1 MRLDAGEEG
10 ASFTGHYVTIT
21 GQRNDPA
28 ADAVVPFATSAPTTG
43 EGLAALRIPARAA
56 IVGDIELAVLAPDGD
71 VLMSSQRGGATLPES
86 ITIAVPPRAYGTT
99 QQNTAPTAGR
109 PTRVRGRVIDS
120 DGKQVGGGLQV
131 VLWGATAPNPEA
143 ADFRAL
149 IATTTDGQGHFS
161 GPYPVGTF
169 SSAHA
174 SIATGNTSLTVPVHL
189 DAGVYPDSVILVVDL
204 PQSEDTKDYCG
215 CGDTARAPR
224 LPDATEL
231 GRADGTFSEDATAG
245 RCVDFTRPDRT
256 LYEFSFSYVVR
267 TTEPEIRGLEL
278 QEPTKVDVKRVLTTI
293 GDTQVVR
300 PRRGMPLTAG
310 GRPGD
315 DAVAGAADGRE
326 VDAAALEGAID
337 ARVMKTLAR
346 DPDGFSL
353 TAIASAAYL
362 TRHGDLLRL
371 LGTAL
376 ARAPGRRQL
385 SCANPVD
392 WGRRPHGVPGLHDC
406 ARTHTSVHAGVR
418 RGRLFDGHPAVQPAA
433 GAGPEEADR
442 DR

>member
-1 MRLDAGEEG
+1 M
-10 ASFTGHYVTIT
+10 
-21 GQRNDPA
+21 
-28 ADAVVPFATSAPTTG
+28 
-43 EGLAALRIPARAA
+43 
-56 IVGDIELAVLAPDGD
+56 GDIELAVLAPDGD

-120 DGKQVGGGLQV
+120 DGKQDRRRPPSRALGRNRSEPGSG
-131 VLWGATAPNPEA
+131 N
-143 ADFRAL
+143 FRAL

-204 PQSEDTKDYCG
+204 PQSEDTKDNCG

-256 LYEFSFSYVVR
+256 LDEFSFSYVVR

-278 QEPTKVDVKRVLTTI
+278 QEPTKVETSSECSQPSVI
-293 GDTQVVR
+293 
-300 PRRGMPLTAG
+300 RRSCDL
-310 GRPGD
+310 
-315 DAVAGAADGRE
+315 VAAC
-326 VDAAALEGAID
+326 
-337 ARVMKTLAR
+337 
-346 DPDGFSL
+346 
-353 TAIASAAYL
+353 
-362 TRHGDLLRL
+362 H
-371 LGTAL
+371 
-376 ARAPGRRQL
+376 
-385 SCANPVD
+385 
-392 WGRRPHGVPGLHDC
+392 
-406 ARTHTSVHAGVR
+406 
-418 RGRLFDGHPAVQPAA
+418 
-433 GAGPEEADR
+433 
-442 DR
+442 